1 MYYFFVKVLLCTA
14 KEVVLFLSGGK
25 GISRSAEC
33 DKGYSPLTSP
43 TFLKRKVGQ
52 KNLNM
57 CVYLCESAVLH
68 GIYAC
73 PNHEKFS

>member
-1 MYYFFVKVLLCTA
+1 MLYVKVLLCVA
-14 KEVVLFLSGGK
+14 QEVMLFTNGGR
-25 GISRSAEC
+25 GGSRSAEC
-33 DKGYSPLTSP
+33 DKGFSPLTSP
-43 TFLKRKVGQ
+43 TFLERKVGQ

-73 PNHEKFS
+73 PDNEKFS